1 MLTATLTS
9 PEATGT
15 FARLLAVRLAPP
27 ALVTLRGELGT
38 GKTTLVREALRAL
51 GVEGVVASPSFTL
64 AQSYEG
70 ADGLRLHHLDLYR
83 LGPGADAALFALD
96 DYLDDAAL
104 TFVEWPEA
112 GAAELPPADVDVLL
126 STARWKAAG
135 SRCAPRPPSKRRWPP
150 RWRPPASAAT
160 GVGRW
165 RGRPEES
172 RMILALETSSARRLG
187 RRRRRGGRVARRVA
201 AGRGRPPGA
210 APARVRP
217 RGA

>member
-15 FARLLAVRLAPP
+15 FARLLADRLVAP

-38 GKTTLVREALRAL
+38 GKTTLVRDAFRAL

-70 ADGLRLHHLDLYR
+70 AGGLRLHHLDLYR
-83 LGPGADAALFALD
+83 LGAGADAALFAFD
-96 DYLDDAAL
+96 DYIDDAAL

-126 STARWKAAG
+126 EHRTLDSRGLELRAATVLEAALAAAMTAAG
-135 SRCAPRPPSKRRWPP
+135 IDDACAVAEGPR
-150 RWRPPASAAT
+150 
-160 GVGRW
+160 
-165 RGRPEES
+165 
-172 RMILALETSSARRLG
+172 
-187 RRRRRGGRVARRVA
+187 
-201 AGRGRPPGA
+201 
-210 APARVRP
+210 
-217 RGA
+217 